1 MIFKDKNFNAK
12 LLVSV
17 IFSIVLFLTIFIC
30 GNIAKTNEPSINEEH
45 NQIAFETKKFKLLK
59 YQL

>member
-1 MIFKDKNFNAK
+1 MIFKDEDFNAK

-30 GNIAKTNEPSINEEH
+30 GNIPKIIMH
-45 NQIAFETKKFKLLK
+45 
-59 YQL
+59 